1 MSDLLFPVSLLRDSA
16 AGALGTSFF
25 LLLQAHM
32 CEHPQR
38 AKKRHCGFRALG
50 LAVAPYL
57 HFYAGFPYTFA

>member
-25 LLLQAHM
+25 LLLQARM

-38 AKKRHCGFRALG
+38 AKKRHCGLGLFLVG

-57 HFYAGFPYTFA
+57 HF